1 MQTEQTAI
9 ISTPVDHFLRMQE
22 LTDHLQKNMLN
33 YSLIVSVYEMCML
46 HFANVN
52 FIIVDVLKWY
62 FMHNML

>member
-1 MQTEQTAI
+1 
-9 ISTPVDHFLRMQE
+9 MQE
-22 LTDHLQKNMLN
+22 LRDHLQKNMLN

-52 FIIVDVLKWY
+52 FTIVDVLKWY